1 MSWRD
6 HIVVDPTICHGQACI
21 KGTRI
26 MVSVLLDNLAAG
38 HTHDEVLRSYPSLN
52 REAIQAALGYAAELT
67 RERVVA
73 IPA

>member
-1 MSWRD
+1 MRWQDS
-6 HIVVDPTICHGQACI
+6 IVVDPTICHGQACI

-38 HTHDEVLRSYPSLN
+38 LSHEEILWSYPSLT
-52 REAIQAALGYAAELT
+52 RDAIQATLGYAAELA